1 MNRMKRFTLLVTLIF
16 TMTTLS
22 AQTKPTTYCFVEGKE
37 PLYLDHYRAEGEGLH
52 PCVLFAF
59 GGGFSHGNRADER
72 YMPYFEMLLSEGFD
86 VVSIDYRL
94 GMAYTLDKTSS
105 VGALEGAWAMYRS
118 VNMAAEDVLRALDYI
133 LINAVKMGIDISR
146 IVASGSSAGAI
157 AVLQAENHIVNRS
170 HYAKNISADYN
181 FAGVIAFAGAVYSV
195 FGEPKWGDMP
205 CPMMLFHGNADR
217 NVPYRKATI
226 LATGFYGSDYIAEQ
240 LHKMGA
246 TYYFHSAHYRDH
258 ALALSPLTDN
268 HNEIKSFIARCV
280 VAREKMQHTNEYV
293 AAGIE
298 PCQTEFTIQEYLDS
312 NYN

>member
-1 MNRMKRFTLLVTLIF
+1 MKRLLLFATLIF
-16 TMTTLS
+16 TMATLS
-22 AQTKPTTYCFVEGKE
+22 AQTKPTTYCFVEGEK
-37 PLYLDHYRAEGEGLH
+37 PLYLDHYRAEGEGYH

-72 YMPYFEMLLSEGFD
+72 YMPYFDMLLSRGFD

-94 GMAYTLDKTSS
+94 GMAYALDPEKE
-105 VGALEGAWAMYRS
+105 VGPIEGAWTMYRS

-133 LINAVKMGIDISR
+133 LINAVKMGIDISY

-181 FAGVIAFAGAVYSV
+181 FAGVIAFAGAIYSIL
-195 FGEPKWGDMP
+195 GEPKWSDMP
-205 CPMMLFHGNADR
+205 CPIMMFHGNADR

-240 LHKMGA
+240 LHEKGA

-258 ALALSPLTDN
+258 DLALSPLTDN
-268 HNEIKSFIARCV
+268 HDEIIAFIERCILGKEQV
-280 VAREKMQHTNEYV
+280 QHTNEHI
-293 AAGIE
+293 AEGIE
-298 PCQTEFTIQEYLDS
+298 PCQTEFSVQDYLNA

>member
-1 MNRMKRFTLLVTLIF
+1 MA
-16 TMTTLS
+16 TLS
-22 AQTKPTTYCFVEGKE
+22 AQTKPTTHCFVEGKE

-72 YMPYFEMLLSEGFD
+72 YMPYFEMLLARGFD

-94 GMAYTLDKTSS
+94 GMAYALDPNKE
-105 VGALEGAWAMYRS
+105 VGPIEGAWTMYRS
-118 VNMAAEDVLRALDYI
+118 VNYAAEDVLRALDY
-133 LINAVKMGIDISR
+133 LLVNAAKMGIDISC

-157 AVLQAENHIVNRS
+157 AVLQAENYLTNHS
-170 HYAKNISADYN
+170 HYAKKISADYN
-181 FAGVIAFAGAVYSV
+181 FAGVIAFAGAIYGVL
-195 FGEPKWGDMP
+195 GEPKWGDMP
-205 CPMMLFHGNADR
+205 CPIMMFHGNADR

-240 LHKMGA
+240 LHEKGA

-258 ALALSPLTDN
+258 DLALSPLTDN
-268 HNEIKSFIARCV
+268 HDEIVLFLNRCV
-280 VAREKMQHTNEYV
+280 LGGEKMQHTNEYV
-293 AAGIE
+293 AEGIE
-298 PCQTEFTIQEYLDS
+298 PCQTEFSVQDYLNT